1 MNDAA
6 QGPPDR
12 PRLWDRQGPPGL
24 YRQHGR
30 VECRTHLSDPRRTR
44 QPALVLVEFAAIMFF
59 GAALPLLLLG
69 LLSREAMM
77 RWRNR
82 LMSAGQFAK
91 TGLGILFIA
100 IGVLVLTGLDKSIEA
115 MLVAASPQW
124 LNDVTT
130 RF

>member
-1 MNDAA
+1 
-6 QGPPDR
+6 
-12 PRLWDRQGPPGL
+12 
-24 YRQHGR
+24 
-30 VECRTHLSDPRRTR
+30 
-44 QPALVLVEFAAIMFF
+44 
-59 GAALPLLLLG
+59 
-69 LLSREAMM
+69 M
-77 RWRNR
+77 RWRDR